1 MKTNYQML
9 QELLKVYRP
18 QKRGVLMEE
27 EFNLIKNMLCLD
39 EMDVLALR
47 NLRDFVVASM
57 GQSENAE
64 DYDKISAIT
73 CCIDHSIFHLGG
85 NV

>member
-1 MKTNYQML
+1 MKTNFQML

-18 QKRGVLMEE
+18 KKRGIICED
-27 EFNLIKNMLCLD
+27 EFDLIKNMLCLD

-64 DYDKISAIT
+64 DYDRISAIT
-73 CCIDHSIFHLGG
+73 YCIDHSIFHLGG